1 VALIRAK
8 SLSVAF
14 GAVPVLD
21 KINFAIQANTRTA
34 LVGRNGEGK
43 STLLKVIGGYI
54 EPDSGELSRRSSLKT
69 AYLQQTVPTELTGD
83 VYSAVASG
91 LPEAGDLLAEFHKLS
106 TDVDAFD
113 ADKLQRV
120 QDQIEAKDA
129 WALGQQVEETISRM
143 SLQPDT
149 DVAGLSGGMK
159 RRVLLASAIV
169 SQPDILL
176 LDEPTNH
183 LDIGSID
190 WLEKYLTGLNCS
202 VVFVTHDRAFLNA
215 VANNIIEL
223 DRGRLSEWPGNY
235 EKYQIKKQQALEV
248 EAEHNALFDKKLAQE
263 ETWIRQG
270 IKARRTRNEG
280 RVRALE
286 AMREQHRAR
295 RKRSGNVKMSANE
308 GDRSGKI
315 VFEADNISFSFD
327 DNLIVS
333 KLSMSVMR
341 NDRLGIVGP
350 NGCGKST
357 LINLLL
363 GKLDPQQGS
372 IKYGTQLQIAYFDQ
386 LRAAL
391 NPALS
396 AADNVS
402 EGQDTLDI
410 NGVQKHIMSYMQD
423 FLFAPDRARAPITA
437 LSGGETNRLLL
448 AKLFLKPSN
457 VLVLDEPSND
467 LDVETLELLESLL
480 AEYKGTVILI
490 SHDRKLLDNV
500 VTRCL
505 VFQGNGRFVDVVG
518 GYTDF
523 LRELKS
529 STSLK
534 PIFGDE
540 ELQEAKSKSN
550 GNALSKTQQAV
561 AASTNSRPAN
571 KSANKRSYK
580 IQKEL
585 DELPERINQLELKIA
600 GFHEIISSAGF
611 YDNKENADKVLQDS
625 KTAQDELDAAY
636 ARWEELESQ

>member
-1 VALIRAK
+1 MALIRAQ

-21 KINFAIQANTRTA
+21 GINFAIQANTRTA

-43 STLLKVIGGYI
+43 STLLKVIGGFI
-54 EPDSGELSRRSSLKT
+54 EPDSGELSRRSQLKT
-69 AYLQQTVPTELTGD
+69 AYLQQSVPTEMTGD
-83 VYSAVASG
+83 VYSVVARG
-91 LPEAGDLLAEFHKLS
+91 LPEAGDLLAQFHQLS
-106 TDVDAFD
+106 TDMDAFD
-113 ADKLQRV
+113 ADKLQKV

-129 WALGQQVEETISRM
+129 WALGQRVEETISRM
-143 SLQPDT
+143 SLDGST
-149 DVAGLSGGMK
+149 DVSGLSGGMK

-169 SQPDILL
+169 SDPDILL

-190 WLEKYLTGLNCS
+190 WLEKYLIGLNCS
-202 VVFVTHDRAFLNA
+202 VVFVTHDRSFLNA

-223 DRGRLSEWPGNY
+223 DRGVLSEWPSNY
-235 EKYQIKKQQALEV
+235 EQYQIKKQEQLEV
-248 EAEHNALFDKKLAQE
+248 EATHNALFDKKLAQE

-295 RKRSGNVKMSANE
+295 RTRSGTAKMNANAAE
-308 GDRSGKI
+308 RSGKI
-315 VFEADNISFSFD
+315 VFEAAEVSFAFGDSK
-327 DNLIVS
+327 IVS
-333 KLSMSVMR
+333 DLSVSVMR
-341 NDRLGIVGP
+341 NDRMGIIGP

-363 GKLDPQQGS
+363 GKLEPQQGH
-372 IKYGTQLQIAYFDQ
+372 IKHGTQLEIAYFDQ

-391 NPALS
+391 NPELS

-402 EGQDTLDI
+402 EGQDTLNI

-480 AEYKGTVILI
+480 SEYKGTVILI

-500 VTRCL
+500 VTRSL
-505 VFQGNGRFVDVVG
+505 VYQGNGRFVDVVG

-523 LRELKS
+523 LRELKT
-529 STSLK
+529 STTLK
-534 PIFGDE
+534 PIFGDDAQDARSGKP
-540 ELQEAKSKSN
+540 ELTK
-550 GNALSKTQQAV
+550 
-561 AASTNSRPAN
+561 TNSTQKTATAKNEQSKKPE
-571 KSANKRSYK
+571 KKRSYK
-580 IQKEL
+580 DQREL
-585 DELPERINQLELKIA
+585 DELPAKINELEKRIEDLHAQIA
-600 GFHEIISSAGF
+600 AAGF
-611 YDNKENADKVLQDS
+611 YDDKDNADRVLQDAES
-625 KTAQDELDAAY
+625 TQKAIDTAYQ
-636 ARWEELESQ
+636 RWELLEG